1 MAEQEW
7 VLKRNCSMSPRQM
20 ALFYAS
26 ICTVSLLLACFFAV
40 QGAWY
45 VMVFSMLE
53 LSAVGAAFLVYARHA
68 TDRECIVLTGR
79 CLVVEV
85 IESEKSR
92 QYRFDASQ
100 LRVDGPGTKNT
111 PVALVSGSM
120 RIEVGRFLTQFKRR
134 QLALELHS
142 ALLAV
147 R

>member
-1 MAEQEW
+1 
-7 VLKRNCSMSPRQM
+7 M

-26 ICTVSLLLACFFAV
+26 LCVVSLLLACFFAV

-45 VMVFSMLE
+45 VLVFSMLE
-53 LSAVGAAFLVYARHA
+53 LSVVGAAFLCYARHA

-100 LRVDGPGTKNT
+100 LRVDAPGSKNSL
-111 PVALVSGSM
+111 VALVSGPM

-134 QLALELHS
+134 QFALELHS
-142 ALLAV
+142 ALIAV